1 MDEWTE
7 MKAYVGLCEADAVRL
22 RGLQAS
28 VEPHLDRIV
37 AHFYEVISRFDG
49 ARSVFSGE
57 AQVIR
62 LQRTMRLWIQQL
74 LAGPYDEQ
82 YYRRRQR
89 IGRVH
94 VHVGLPQ
101 QYVFT
106 AMNLLRTDLCE
117 IASASLEPAEAHQ
130 TCLSLN
136 RITDLELAV
145 MSGTYMEVR
154 EQERLQSLQDLIV
167 QNMPV
172 MVLCLDAEGRVTSAT
187 RPEPNL
193 LTASH
198 RIGVHYTEYLSAELL
213 EAADVT
219 TRVAAA
225 LVSQAELMV
234 PDVVVGEGREARHF
248 RLTLVPL
255 EHPSARI
262 LIHLEELTDVVSAQA
277 RAQQAESLARLGSL
291 AANVAH
297 EVRNPLSAI
306 SATLQ
311 VIGNSLPEDDRR
323 RLIISKVNDQVFR
336 LDRLVT
342 DLLGYARPPAARIRA
357 LRLDGIA
364 REAAELSGVG
374 PELVFLGEAQARL
387 DPQYGRQI
395 LINLL
400 QNARDAVGPEGR
412 IQLRV
417 GPGARLVVIDNG
429 PGIPASVSHN
439 LFEPFVTSKT
449 RGTGLGLA
457 ISRKLA
463 ESMEGSLDLSQS
475 TDAELCGAC
484 FVLRL
489 APLT

>member
-1 MDEWTE
+1 MDVWTE
-7 MKAYVGLCEADAVRL
+7 MKAYVGLCADDTVRL
-22 RGLQAS
+22 RALQPE
-28 VEPHLDRIV
+28 VEPHLGRIV
-37 AHFYEVISRFDG
+37 DHFYEVIDRFDG
-49 ARSVFSGE
+49 ARNVFDDLE
-57 AQVIR
+57 QVER
-62 LQRTMRLWIQQL
+62 LKKTMQAWIQQL
-74 LAGPYDEQ
+74 LMGPYDEV
-82 YYRRRQR
+82 YYQRRQR

-94 VHVGLPQ
+94 VRVGLPQ

-106 AMNLLRTDLCE
+106 AMNLLRSDLCE
-117 IASASLEPAEAHQ
+117 IAMASLGPAESHQ
-130 TCLSLN
+130 TCLSLG

-154 EQERLQSLQDLIV
+154 EQEKLRSLQDLIV

-187 RPEPNL
+187 RPEPDL

-198 RIGVHYTEYLSAELL
+198 HIGDHYTVYLSTELL
-213 EAADVT
+213 EAADFT
-219 TRVAAA
+219 TRVAAV
-225 LVSQAELMV
+225 LVGQEELMV
-234 PDVVVGEGREARHF
+234 PDVVLGEGREARHF

-255 EHPSARI
+255 EHRSARI
-262 LIHLEELTDVVSAQA
+262 LIHLEELTDVVTAQA

-311 VIGNSLPEDDRR
+311 VIGNSLPVDDRR
-323 RLIISKVNDQVFR
+323 RRIIGKVNEQVFR

-342 DLLGYARPPAARIRA
+342 DLLGYARPAEARIRELPLA
-357 LRLDGIA
+357 GIA
-364 REAAELSGVG
+364 REAAEQSGVE
-374 PELVFLGEAQARL
+374 PEVVILGEAHARI
-387 DPQYGRQI
+387 DAQYVRQI

-400 QNARDAVGPEGR
+400 QNARDAVGVGGH

-417 GPGARLVVIDNG
+417 GPGPRLMVIDDG
-429 PGIPASVSHN
+429 GGIPDEVAGG

-463 ESMEGSLDLSQS
+463 ESMDGSLDLS
-475 TDAELCGAC
+475 TTADAGLSGAC

-489 APLT
+489 VPVS